1 MMDGRIYMD
10 TSQTLGGAGKHAV
23 SLVLVV
29 TQYEVVGLTDARET
43 KGFKAPGVD
52 RFESSG

>member
-1 MMDGRIYMD
+1 MIDGRIYMD
-10 TSQTLGGAGKHAV
+10 TSQTLGGAGKYAV

-29 TQYEVVGLTDARET
+29 TQYEVVGLTDAQET